1 MENHPAP
8 TDRTVQAAVE
18 SELRWTPD
26 VEAAHIGVSVQ
37 DHAVTLSGEVA
48 NYPERLAAQRAA
60 LRVKGVSAVADEL
73 SVHYSGAPKTDGDI
87 AESVGYVL
95 NNHASIPPGSVKAT
109 VRNHVVTLT
118 GTVPWNYQR
127 EEAAKAIG
135 AVTGVNL
142 VENHIGLPQQ
152 PSATVLADR
161 IKDALARNAAL
172 AARNIKVSVQ
182 GDRVTLSGYLP
193 SWFEKKQ
200 AGLAAWAAPHV
211 GLVQNNITI
220 GLE

>member
-1 MENHPAP
+1 MPKNPVL

-48 NYPERLAAQRAA
+48 NYPERLAARRAA

-73 SVHYSGAPKTDGDI
+73 TVHYTGAPKSDGDI
-87 AESVGYVL
+87 AESVGHVL
-95 NNHASIPPGSVKAT
+95 NNHAVFPPGSVKAT

-118 GTVPWNYQR
+118 GTMPWNYQR
-127 EEAAKAIG
+127 EAAAKAVG
-135 AVTGVNL
+135 AVAGVTH
-142 VENHIGLPQQ
+142 VENHIGLPNQ
-152 PSATVLADR
+152 PTAEFLADR

-172 AARNIKVSVQ
+172 AARNINVSVQ

-200 AGLAAWAAPHV
+200 AGLAAWSAPNV
-211 GLVQNNITI
+211 GSVQNNITI